1 MNLFEELQRRGLIK
15 DTAGEDLEKVINSCD
30 ATFYRG
36 TDPTADSLHIGHYSS
51 LITVK
56 RLAKA
61 GHHPILL
68 VGGAT
73 GLIWDP
79 RPTAEREIIAYETVQ
94 KNFEWLKK
102 QVTEIFNG
110 NVEVVNNYDWTK
122 DMTLLEF
129 LREIWKYINVNY
141 MLNKDIISRRLE
153 TGITFAEFTYTLL
166 QGYDFLHL
174 YETKNCIMQ
183 AAGSDQWGNITTG
196 IELINKKLDKTA
208 YAFTMPLILDG
219 AGNKFWKSEWNALW
233 LDKNKTSSYAI
244 YQYLVNSDDSKV
256 EEYLKVFTFLSPD
269 EIMEIM
275 KKHNEAPEERLA
287 QKTLAREFIKDLHW
301 EAEYQKV
308 QKIIDVLFWDWD
320 KLELI
325 SKMSDDEKAALARE
339 TGSVKMEWD
348 EVRLLDLVV
357 QSGLASS
364 NGEVKKMIQAG
375 SIYFNEEKVEDIQKT
390 VKSDD
395 LVNGVGLL
403 RKWKKSYKLI
413 LG

>member
-1 MNLFEELQRRGLIK
+1 MNLFEELQWRGLIK
-15 DTAGEDLEKVINSCD
+15 DTAWDDLEKVINGCD
-30 ATFYRG
+30 ATFYWG

-94 KNFEWLKK
+94 KNFEWIKK
-102 QVTEIFNG
+102 QVTDLFDG

-122 DMTLLEF
+122 DMTILEF
-129 LREIWKYINVNY
+129 LRDIGKYINVSY

-166 QGYDFLHL
+166 QWYDFLHL

-183 AAGSDQWGNITTG
+183 AAGSDQWWNITTW
-196 IELINKKLDKTA
+196 IELINKKLGKTA
-208 YAFTMPLILDG
+208 YAFTMPLILDS
-219 AGNKFWKSEWNALW
+219 AGNKFWKSEGNALW

-244 YQYLVNSDDSKV
+244 YQYLVNSDDNKV
-256 EEYLKVFTFLSPD
+256 EEYLKVFTFLSPE
-269 EIMEIM
+269 EIMDIM
-275 KKHNEAPEERLA
+275 KKHQEAPELRIA
-287 QKTLAREFIKDLHW
+287 QKTLAKEFIKDLHW

-308 QKIIDVLFWDWD
+308 QKIIDVLFGNWD

-339 TGSVKMEWD
+339 TWSVKMQWD
-348 EVRLLDLVV
+348 ETRLMDLIVE
-357 QSGLASS
+357 SGLAPS

-375 SIYFNEEKVEDIQKT
+375 SIYFNEEKVEDIQKV
-390 VKSDD
+390 VKSSD
-395 LVNGVGLL
+395 LINGIGLL

-413 LG
+413 LR